1 MNVPNRIT
9 LCRIILSILLLV
21 LIIFPM
27 EKIGIDFPEFK
38 IANVIINSKYLICGV
53 IFMIASLTDFLDG
66 YLARKYNLVTDLGKV
81 MDAIADKVLVN
92 GVLIVLAVEG
102 YISVVVPVVIVSR
115 DIFVDSIK
123 MVAGQKS
130 GAVGASKAGKFK
142 TAFMLVGIT
151 LLFFQD
157 IPFSLLGVNFVSCTI
172 IMIATVLSVISGIQY
187 YVKNKKYLS
196 THYFSLYNDDLSTKF
211 RNEF

>member
-1 MNVPNRIT
+1 MNVPYRIT

-157 IPFSLLGVNFVSCTI
+157 IPFSLLGVNFVSRTI

-187 YVKNKKYLS
+187 YVKNKKYL
-196 THYFSLYNDDLSTKF
+196 FDTK
-211 RNEF
+211 

>member
-142 TAFMLVGIT
+142 TAFILVGIT

-157 IPFSLLGVNFVSCTI
+157 IPFSLLGVNFVSRTI

-187 YVKNKKYLS
+187 YVKNKKYL
-196 THYFSLYNDDLSTKF
+196 FDTK
-211 RNEF
+211 

>member
-21 LIIFPM
+21 LIIFSM

-157 IPFSLLGVNFVSCTI
+157 IPFSLLGVNFVSRTI

-187 YVKNKKYLS
+187 YVKNKKYL
-196 THYFSLYNDDLSTKF
+196 FDTK
-211 RNEF
+211 

>member
-157 IPFSLLGVNFVSCTI
+157 IPFSLLGVNFVSRTI

-187 YVKNKKYLS
+187 YVKNKSIYSIQNKYFFISRFFL
-196 THYFSLYNDDLSTKF
+196 
-211 RNEF
+211 